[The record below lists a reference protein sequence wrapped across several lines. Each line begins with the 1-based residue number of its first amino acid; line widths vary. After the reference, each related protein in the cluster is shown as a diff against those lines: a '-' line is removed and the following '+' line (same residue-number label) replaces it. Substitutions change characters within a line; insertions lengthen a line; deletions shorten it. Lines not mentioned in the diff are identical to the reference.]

1 VARRHLKNKIFVKI
15 KSIFLL
21 SLLFEATATMKSLLR
36 IGATLGL
43 IGTTALSTW
52 LGTTLQALALP
63 TEEVVKILQGVPVF
77 TIVDA
82 QGAPLVAVGNDK
94 EKVTGVFISQQ
105 EANGFLQELKK
116 QKPDVGSQVSVQPV
130 SLGEVVKIA
139 QANAK
144 QPEPLGFAY
153 VPIPSEVQAAQK
165 IPNSEYQGGVPL
177 FVARGGQDQGYL
189 TIQQGNE
196 QIIPFFLEA
205 SQIQQMVEQFKKEQP
220 SMANSIVID
229 VVAMENV
236 ISTLQTS
243 DDAMLK
249 QIRIVPTQEAIQF
262 IRSLSAQQPQ

>member
-1 VARRHLKNKIFVKI
+1 
-15 KSIFLL
+15 
-21 SLLFEATATMKSLLR
+21 MKSLLR

-43 IGTTALSTW
+43 IGTTAIGTW

-82 QGAPLVAVGNDK
+82 QGAPLVAVGNDN

-139 QANAK
+139 QANAN
-144 QPEPLGFAY
+144 QTDPLGFAY
-153 VPIPSEVQAAQK
+153 VPIPAQVQAAQQM
-165 IPNSEYQGGVPL
+165 PNSEYQGGVPL
-177 FVARGGQDQGYL
+177 FVARGGEDQGYL
-189 TIQQGNE
+189 TIQQENE

-205 SQIQQMVEQFKKEQP
+205 SQIQQMVERFKQEQP
-220 SMANSIVID
+220 AMADSIVID
-229 VVAMENV
+229 VIAMENV

-262 IRSLSAQQPQ
+262 IRSLSAQQPK

>member
-1 VARRHLKNKIFVKI
+1 VKI

-36 IGATLGL
+36 ISATLGL
-43 IGTTALSTW
+43 VGVTTIGTW
-52 LGTTLQALALP
+52 LGATLQVLALP
-63 TEEVVKILQGVPVF
+63 TEEIVKILQGVPVF

-82 QGAPLVAVGNDK
+82 QGAPLVAVGDDN
-94 EKVTGVFISQQ
+94 ERVTGVFISQA

-139 QANAK
+139 QANAN
-144 QPEPLGFAY
+144 QPDPLAFAY
-153 VPIPSEVQAAQK
+153 VPIPSEVQAAQRM
-165 IPNSEYQGGVPL
+165 PNTEYQGGVPL
-177 FVARGGQDQGYL
+177 FVARGGEDQGYL
-189 TIQQGNE
+189 TIQQENE

-205 SQIQQMVEQFKKEQP
+205 SQIKEMVERFKQEQP
-220 SMANSIVID
+220 SMANTVVID

-236 ISTLQTS
+236 ISTLATS
-243 DDAMLK
+243 NDDMLK

-262 IRSLSAQQPQ
+262 IRSLSAQQP